1 MKIESRTINISID
14 IEEWS
19 KIQSEYD
26 KLRFG
31 NNQNFYKENPNISEF
46 FDSISTISNNR
57 NHKIDK
63 KL

>member
-1 MKIESRTINISID
+1 MKVESRIITIGID
-14 IEEWS
+14 IEEWD

-31 NNQNFYKENPNISEF
+31 NNQNFYKEHPNITEF
-46 FDSISTISNNR
+46 FDAISTISKNR

>member
-1 MKIESRTINISID
+1 MKVEARTINVQID
-14 IEEWS
+14 IEEWA

-31 NNQNFYKENPNISEF
+31 NNQNFYKEHPNITEF
-46 FDSISTISNNR
+46 FDAISTISKNR